1 MSLPISNEMVVN
13 SDKTTTSGEKSI
25 SNVNPNNTII
35 KLETT
40 AENVGTS
47 DEVLNGPKKL
57 NSEDKQNEESTD
69 QVTQSLMK
77 VSDDVESTEKNKSS
91 ENVVDKP
98 VLQDPDCIED
108 RFRVDRKNLE
118 QMLQAGAKGK
128 GQTGEKFFNDIMEK
142 TGAKIAWPSKIKIG
156 AKSKKDPHV
165 KVSGKQEAV
174 LLAKQLIQQVLD
186 TKSTRVTLK
195 MDVAH
200 TEHSHIIG
208 KGGSNVRKVMEE
220 TGCHI
225 HFPDSN
231 RNSNN
236 NNDKSNQV
244 SIAGQPAGVENARG
258 KIRALLPVV
267 ISFDITPSTQ
277 IPDPNQPNIQR
288 IVQMFG
294 VGVIFKQRPKTYCT
308 TTCTV
313 RGSTDNLGRLIE
325 GTRKLMQHLT
335 GSTLLHVTSYIEVA
349 PQQHSYMVG
358 RNATNIN
365 LIIKHTGAQIRFP
378 DQNSMVQCPRK
389 SIIISGQVESVVVA
403 RQQLMGCL
411 PLVLMFDVKNDDEIS
426 SVRENE
432 RNNSLMEELDVFIS
446 VKQKNKHS
454 NKSVIV
460 KSVER
465 NVQSMFEARK
475 RMLGLQTT
483 GLVGGVNQMMAPPN
497 TTPIIR
503 ISDPSPQYFGIV
515 HANGVLLNGV
525 TANHPALQRSTSL
538 IQQVAAPLTIPSTT
552 NVWSNQLA
560 GLQNNNV
567 VHPNQQQGAGIH
579 QQLVLRTTEQ
589 LKQHQIMMAP
599 TSPNIHINPLI
610 TTNVQPISPTRNQV
624 FTPITMNQQWGL
636 EKGTASQQAESELQK
651 SVPVKSK
658 VDSQENK
665 KALTLTNSLNHQEST
680 SNKNSELSASESVKV
695 AAETM
700 FAKQLLAS
708 QKNGVFPIGNEN
720 YNSFVK
726 KRSPIFKHSSTMSPL
741 DLNDEGLRNALVSK
755 VNSNNNFNGQANL
768 PNLVQDSKNCPFQ
781 VSKVESIETT
791 NYLNNVS
798 TLQVPKCESGADSSS
813 SSNDLHNSLINFQHR
828 SIPRKQVSQQ
838 SLNNINGGISIKDL
852 QQSTSMLASPS
863 TSFSSSVNQL
873 RSNQNFNSNSNYF
886 FKNKMNSS
894 INVLSANDKMRE
906 LFDDRQSTAAPPGFE
921 NVQIKHDHPLM
932 NSHDYEWVRQ
942 RAMELMKKE
951 PIASKVRT
959 PTDQWSGL
967 GFSQSMPN
975 PKYKIN
981 KFNAGELPTTF
992 EGDDEVGDTSS
1003 KINTRVNCQQEILMA
1018 QASNGIK
1025 NTSAFNSW
1033 REKNQHNSIF
1043 SQSFNIHS
1051 KNVQTK
1057 ILPNFEG
1064 SANLASSSI
1073 INANNR
1079 SSKSLNNQLNEAN
1092 NLNHHSGSQQ
1102 VNLSDVLIYLNLEKY
1117 VKVFT
1122 SQEVDLQTFL
1132 TLNDSDLTELG
1143 INTFGP
1149 RKKILLAIEEL
1160 NKHRSSVI
1168 SSSFPNIDTVNSM
1181 VTSSVRPGK
1190 NLSTNLLDGFL
1201 VNNKLTSSVPLT
1213 TSNDYSKQNNS
1224 IIMSSKN
1231 ELTSGSS
1238 TVLNYNRGSL
1248 ASQSGRW

>member
-13 SDKTTTSGEKSI
+13 SDKTTASGEKSLR
-25 SNVNPNNTII
+25 NVNSNNTII
-35 KLETT
+35 KFETT
-40 AENVGTS
+40 ADHAGTS
-47 DEVLNGPKKL
+47 DGIPNDSNKL
-57 NSEDKQNEESTD
+57 KLDNRQNETSTD
-69 QVTQSLMK
+69 TVTQSIMK
-77 VSDDVESTEKNKSS
+77 TSTEVKSLEKDNS
-91 ENVVDKP
+91 SVNLVEKSAP

-108 RFRVDRKNLE
+108 RFRVDRRNLE

-165 KVSGKQEAV
+165 KVSGKQESV
-174 LLAKQLIQQVLD
+174 QLAKQLIQQVLD

-236 NNDKSNQV
+236 NSEKSNQV

-288 IVQMFG
+288 IVQMYG
-294 VGVIFKQRPKTYCT
+294 VGVIFKQRAKTYCT

-378 DQNSMVQCPRK
+378 DQNNMFQCPRK
-389 SIIISGQVESVVVA
+389 SIVISGQVESVVVA

-426 SVRENE
+426 SVRETE

-483 GLVGGVNQMMAPPN
+483 GLLNVNGVNQMVVPPN
-497 TTPIIR
+497 TTSLIR

-525 TANHPALQRSTSL
+525 TANHPVLQRSTSL

-567 VHPNQQQGAGIH
+567 VHPSQQQAAGIH

-589 LKQHQIMMAP
+589 LKQHQIMMAAP

-610 TTNVQPISPTRNQV
+610 TTNVQPIT
-624 FTPITMNQQWGL
+624 
-636 EKGTASQQAESELQK
+636 
-651 SVPVKSK
+651 
-658 VDSQENK
+658 
-665 KALTLTNSLNHQEST
+665 
-680 SNKNSELSASESVKV
+680 
-695 AAETM
+695 
-700 FAKQLLAS
+700 
-708 QKNGVFPIGNEN
+708 
-720 YNSFVK
+720 
-726 KRSPIFKHSSTMSPL
+726 
-741 DLNDEGLRNALVSK
+741 
-755 VNSNNNFNGQANL
+755 
-768 PNLVQDSKNCPFQ
+768 
-781 VSKVESIETT
+781 
-791 NYLNNVS
+791 
-798 TLQVPKCESGADSSS
+798 
-813 SSNDLHNSLINFQHR
+813 
-828 SIPRKQVSQQ
+828 
-838 SLNNINGGISIKDL
+838 
-852 QQSTSMLASPS
+852 
-863 TSFSSSVNQL
+863 
-873 RSNQNFNSNSNYF
+873 
-886 FKNKMNSS
+886 
-894 INVLSANDKMRE
+894 
-906 LFDDRQSTAAPPGFE
+906 
-921 NVQIKHDHPLM
+921 
-932 NSHDYEWVRQ
+932 
-942 RAMELMKKE
+942 
-951 PIASKVRT
+951 
-959 PTDQWSGL
+959 
-967 GFSQSMPN
+967 
-975 PKYKIN
+975 
-981 KFNAGELPTTF
+981 
-992 EGDDEVGDTSS
+992 
-1003 KINTRVNCQQEILMA
+1003 
-1018 QASNGIK
+1018 
-1025 NTSAFNSW
+1025 
-1033 REKNQHNSIF
+1033 
-1043 SQSFNIHS
+1043 
-1051 KNVQTK
+1051 
-1057 ILPNFEG
+1057 
-1064 SANLASSSI
+1064 
-1073 INANNR
+1073 
-1079 SSKSLNNQLNEAN
+1079 
-1092 NLNHHSGSQQ
+1092 
-1102 VNLSDVLIYLNLEKY
+1102 
-1117 VKVFT
+1117 
-1122 SQEVDLQTFL
+1122 
-1132 TLNDSDLTELG
+1132 
-1143 INTFGP
+1143 
-1149 RKKILLAIEEL
+1149 
-1160 NKHRSSVI
+1160 
-1168 SSSFPNIDTVNSM
+1168 
-1181 VTSSVRPGK
+1181 
-1190 NLSTNLLDGFL
+1190 
-1201 VNNKLTSSVPLT
+1201 T
-1213 TSNDYSKQNNS
+1213 TSNQ
-1224 IIMSSKN
+1224 
-1231 ELTSGSS
+1231 
-1238 TVLNYNRGSL
+1238 V
-1248 ASQSGRW
+1248 

>member
-13 SDKTTTSGEKSI
+13 SDKTATSGEKSI

-40 AENVGTS
+40 ADNAGTS
-47 DEVLNGPKKL
+47 DEVLNDPKKL

-69 QVTQSLMK
+69 QTTQSLMK
-77 VSDDVESTEKNKSS
+77 VSDEIKSLEKNKNS
-91 ENVVDKP
+91 ENVVDKQ
-98 VLQDPDCIED
+98 VVQDPDCIED

-294 VGVIFKQRPKTYCT
+294 VGVIFKQRAKTYCT

-358 RNATNIN
+358 RNANNVN

-483 GLVGGVNQMMAPPN
+483 GLVGGVNHMMAPPN

-552 NVWSNQLA
+552 NVWSNQIA

-567 VHPNQQQGAGIH
+567 VHPNQQGAGIH

-589 LKQHQIMMAP
+589 LKQHQIMMAAS

-636 EKGTASQQAESELQK
+636 EKGTASQQADTELHK

-665 KALTLTNSLNHQEST
+665 EVLTSKNSFNQQESI
-680 SNKNSELSASESVKV
+680 SNKNSELSASESYKV
-695 AAETM
+695 AAENM

-708 QKNGVFPIGNEN
+708 QQSGVFPIGNEN
-720 YNSFVK
+720 YSSFLK
-726 KRSPIFKHSSTMSPL
+726 KRSPNLKHSSSMNL
-741 DLNDEGLRNALVSK
+741 DLNDESLRNALATK
-755 VNSNNNFNGQANL
+755 VNSNNNCNSQANL
-768 PNLVQDSKNCPFQ
+768 PNLVKDSKNCPFQ
-781 VSKVESIETT
+781 ASKVESIEST

-813 SSNDLHNSLINFQHR
+813 SSNDLHNSLMNFQQR
-828 SIPRKQVSQQ
+828 SIPRKQISQQ
-838 SLNNINGGISIKDL
+838 SLNNINGGFSMNDL
-852 QQSTSMLASPS
+852 QQSSSMLASSS

-886 FKNKMNSS
+886 FKNKMNSG
-894 INVLSANDKMRE
+894 INVLCANDKMRE

-981 KFNAGELPTTF
+981 KFNAGELPTTY
-992 EGDDEVGDTSS
+992 EGDDEVGDISS

-1018 QASNGIK
+1018 QASNGMK

-1043 SQSFNIHS
+1043 SQSFNNHN
-1051 KNVQTK
+1051 KNVQSK
-1057 ILPNFEG
+1057 VIPSFEG
-1064 SANLASSSI
+1064 SANLASSSS

-1079 SSKSLNNQLNEAN
+1079 LNNQLNE
-1092 NLNHHSGSQQ
+1092 NLNHHASSQQ

-1132 TLNDSDLTELG
+1132 TLNESDLTELG

-1160 NKHRSSVI
+1160 NKHRSSVM
-1168 SSSFPNIDTVNSM
+1168 SSPLPNSDAVNSM

-1201 VNNKLTSSVPLT
+1201 VNNKLTSSIPLT
-1213 TSNDYSKQNNS
+1213 TSNDYSKQQNNN
-1224 IIMSSKN
+1224 ILMSSKN
-1231 ELTSGSS
+1231 ELTGGSS
-1238 TVLNYNRGSL
+1238 TILNYNRGNV